1 MSPVTELPQ
10 LVVVANRLPVRRTAA
25 DDGQLRWTTSPGGL
39 VSALAPALA
48 ESGRGCWVGWDG
60 STDNES
66 DPDLP
71 PVPPEVDGIQLV
83 DIPITTDELENHYD
97 GMSNGTLWPLYHDK
111 IGSVEFHRHWYEGYR
126 LVNERFA
133 QATAQAA
140 DHNAVVWIHDYQL
153 QLVPGLLR
161 RIRPDLT
168 IGFFLHIPFPP
179 RELFQ
184 QLPWRTLLTE
194 GILGSDLIGFQT
206 PQAIANF
213 HGVAHHLE
221 LTESLD
227 DHHLSYQGRTIATR
241 AYPIGIDVDR
251 YQDKAASH
259 QTMEASRD
267 LRARLGNPQTVL
279 LGVDRL
285 DYTKGIDVRLRAFRE
300 LLADGELHASQ
311 VTMVQV
317 ADPSRDNVD
326 AYVDVRNRV
335 ERLVSEINGD
345 YGRVGFPVVH
355 YIHQSQSFDEL
366 MALYRTADV
375 MLVTPFADGMNLVAK
390 EYVASR
396 HDEHGVLVLSEFAG
410 AAHQLSDAIIVNPY
424 DIDGLKAAIAQAVKM
439 PADEQRRRLKTLRD
453 VVSSTDVNQWLGN
466 FQRDIQEIHG
476 SRAGA
481 S

>member
-1 MSPVTELPQ
+1 MPSTPESPQ
-10 LVVVANRLPVRRTAA
+10 LVVVANRLPVRRTPD
-25 DDGQLRWTTSPGGL
+25 DDGILQWTTSPGGL
-39 VSALAPALA
+39 VSALTPALA

-60 STDNES
+60 STPGSES
-66 DPDLP
+66 MVDVPDLP
-71 PVPPEVDGIQLV
+71 DEIDGIKLV
-83 DIPITTDELENHYD
+83 DIPISAEELENHYD

-111 IGSVEFHRHWYEGYR
+111 IGSVEFHRHWYDGYR
-126 LVNERFA
+126 RVNERFA
-133 QATAQAA
+133 EATAEAA
-140 DHNAVVWIHDYQL
+140 DENAIVWIHDYQL
-153 QLVPGLLR
+153 QLAPAMLR
-161 RIRPDLT
+161 NIRPDLT

-184 QLPWRTLLTE
+184 QLPWRTGLSR

-213 HGVAHHLE
+213 HGVVNHLG
-221 LTESLD
+221 LTTSAD
-227 DHHLSYQGRTIATR
+227 DQTLTYEGRTIRTS

-251 YQDKAASH
+251 YQDAAASH
-259 QTMEASRD
+259 AIMEASRD

-300 LLADGELHASQ
+300 LLADGELHPSQ

-317 ADPSRDNVD
+317 ADPSRDKVD
-326 AYVDVRNRV
+326 AYVDIRNRV

-355 YIHQSQSFDEL
+355 YIHQSQSFTEL

-396 HDEHGVLVLSEFAG
+396 HDESGVLVLSEFAG
-410 AAHQLSDAIIVNPY
+410 AAHQLSDAITVNPY
-424 DIDGLKAAIAQAVKM
+424 DVDGLKDAIAEAVKM
-439 PADEQRRRLKTLRD
+439 PAEEQRRRLKALRD
-453 VVSSTDVNQWLGN
+453 TVASTDVKQWLAD
-466 FQRDIQEIHG
+466 FRRDIQEIHR
-476 SRAGA
+476 SRFGV
-481 S
+481 